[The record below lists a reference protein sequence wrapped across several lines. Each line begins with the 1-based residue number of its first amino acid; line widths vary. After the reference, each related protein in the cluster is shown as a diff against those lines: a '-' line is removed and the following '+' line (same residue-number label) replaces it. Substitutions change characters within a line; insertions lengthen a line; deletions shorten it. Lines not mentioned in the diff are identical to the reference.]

1 MIFTTSIAL
10 ALAMQNTGESVVA
23 VHPKIPQ
30 TWTLEYP
37 VVIRPYVRDYYH
49 CLQQGLKKI
58 DGETTFESQHRL
70 DIPRC
75 DEDAAELVEQSKAR
89 IARSKQPDLFSDAE
103 VEMVFETIR
112 QIHIA
117 RGRDIDAQI
126 AMRVQT
132 NDPFYDANGTE
143 EASAAGAN
151 Q

>member
-1 MIFTTSIAL
+1 
-10 ALAMQNTGESVVA
+10 
-23 VHPKIPQ
+23 
-30 TWTLEYP
+30 
-37 VVIRPYVRDYYH
+37 
-49 CLQQGLKKI
+49 
-58 DGETTFESQHRL
+58 
-70 DIPRC
+70 
-75 DEDAAELVEQSKAR
+75 
-89 IARSKQPDLFSDAE
+89 
-103 VEMVFETIR
+103 MVFETIR